1 MIMSKK
7 LLLAGI
13 ALTCAIGA
21 ASAKELRSVGVT
33 LGSLGNPFFVSMTKG
48 VEAKLAELGEGI
60 KVSVVSADYDLNK
73 QFSQMDSFT
82 AAGVDLILLNAA
94 DPKAIAPAVKR
105 AQEAGIV
112 VVAIDV
118 AAAGADVTVQTDN
131 VKAGQL
137 GCQFLADKLGG
148 QGEVVIINGPQVS
161 SIVDRVNGCKAALAE
176 HPGIKILSSDQDGK
190 ASRDG
195 GLNVMQGLLTRFPKI
210 DGVFSVNDQMAIG
223 ADLAAKQLG
232 RGEFAIVG
240 VDGAPDA
247 EQALKS
253 DTLVQATVAQDPYF
267 MALKA
272 LEVGNEVL
280 GGKKPAEPMLLLEPK
295 LITRDNV
302 KDYQG
307 WTSR

>member
-1 MIMSKK
+1 MLKK
-7 LLLAGI
+7 LLLAGV
-13 ALTCAIGA
+13 ALTCAIGT
-21 ASAKELRSVGVT
+21 ASAKELKLVGVT

-48 VEAKLAELGEGI
+48 VEAKLQEIGKDI
-60 KVSVVSADYDLNK
+60 NVSVVSSDYDLNK

-82 AAGVDLILLNAA
+82 TAGVDLILLNAA

-137 GCQFLADKLGG
+137 GCQFMVDKIGG
-148 QGEVVIINGPQVS
+148 KGNVVIINGPQVS
-161 SIVDRVNGCKAALAE
+161 SIVDRVNGCKQVLDQ
-176 HPGIKILSSDQDGK
+176 HPEIELLSSDQDGK

-232 RGEFAIVG
+232 RSEFAIVG
-240 VDGAPDA
+240 VDGAPDVEA
-247 EQALKS
+247 ALRS
-253 DTLVQATVAQDPYF
+253 ETLVQASVAQDPYF

-280 GGKKPAEPMLLLEPK
+280 GGKKPAEPTVLLEPK

-302 KDYQG
+302 KDYRG
-307 WTSR
+307 WSSR

>member
-1 MIMSKK
+1 MLKK
-7 LLLAGI
+7 LLLAGV
-13 ALTCAIGA
+13 ALTCAIGT
-21 ASAKELRSVGVT
+21 ASAKELKLVGVT

-48 VEAKLAELGEGI
+48 VEAKLQEIGKDI
-60 KVSVVSADYDLNK
+60 NVSVVSSDYDLNK

-137 GCQFLADKLGG
+137 GCQFMVDKIGG
-148 QGEVVIINGPQVS
+148 KGNVVIINGPQVS
-161 SIVDRVNGCKAALAE
+161 SIVDRVNGCKQVLDQ
-176 HPGIKILSSDQDGK
+176 HPEIELLSSDQDGK

-232 RGEFAIVG
+232 RSEFAIVG
-240 VDGAPDA
+240 VDGAPDVEA
-247 EQALKS
+247 ALRS
-253 DTLVQATVAQDPYF
+253 ETLVQASVAQDPYF

-280 GGKKPAEPMLLLEPK
+280 GGKKPAEPTVLLEPK

-302 KDYQG
+302 KDYRG
-307 WTSR
+307 WSSR

>member
-1 MIMSKK
+1 MLKK
-7 LLLAGI
+7 LLLAGV
-13 ALTCAIGA
+13 ALTCAIGT
-21 ASAKELRSVGVT
+21 ASAKELKSVGVT

-48 VEAKLAELGEGI
+48 VEAKLQEIGKDI
-60 KVSVVSADYDLNK
+60 NVSVVSSDYDLNK

-137 GCQFLADKLGG
+137 GCQYMVDKIGG
-148 QGEVVIINGPQVS
+148 KGNVVIINGPQVS
-161 SIVDRVNGCKAALAE
+161 SIVDRVNGCKQVLDQ
-176 HPGIKILSSDQDGK
+176 HPEIELLSSDQDGK

-232 RGEFAIVG
+232 RSEFAIVG
-240 VDGAPDA
+240 VDGAPDVEA
-247 EQALKS
+247 ALRS
-253 DTLVQATVAQDPYF
+253 ETLVQASVAQDPYF

-280 GGKKPAEPMLLLEPK
+280 GGKKPAEPTVLLEPK

-302 KDYQG
+302 KDYRG
-307 WTSR
+307 WSSR

>member
-1 MIMSKK
+1 MLKK
-7 LLLAGI
+7 LLLAGV
-13 ALTCAIGA
+13 ALTCAIGT
-21 ASAKELRSVGVT
+21 ASAKELKLVGVT

-48 VEAKLAELGEGI
+48 VEAKLQEIGKDI
-60 KVSVVSADYDLNK
+60 NVSVVSSDYDLNK

-137 GCQFLADKLGG
+137 GCQHMVDKIGG
-148 QGEVVIINGPQVS
+148 KGNVVIINGPQVS
-161 SIVDRVNGCKAALAE
+161 SIVDRVNGCKQVLDQ
-176 HPGIKILSSDQDGK
+176 HPEIELLSSDQDGK

-232 RGEFAIVG
+232 RSEFAIVG
-240 VDGAPDA
+240 VDGAPDVEA
-247 EQALKS
+247 ALRS
-253 DTLVQATVAQDPYF
+253 DTLVQASVAQDPYF

-280 GGKKPAEPMLLLEPK
+280 GGKKPAEPTVLLEPK

-302 KDYQG
+302 KDYRG
-307 WTSR
+307 WSSR

>member
-1 MIMSKK
+1 MLKK
-7 LLLAGI
+7 LLLAGV
-13 ALTCAIGA
+13 ALTCAIGT
-21 ASAKELRSVGVT
+21 ASAKELKSVGVT

-48 VEAKLAELGEGI
+48 VEAKLQEIGKDI
-60 KVSVVSADYDLNK
+60 NVSVVSSDYDLNK

-137 GCQFLADKLGG
+137 GCQFMVDKIGG
-148 QGEVVIINGPQVS
+148 KGNVVIINGPQVS
-161 SIVDRVNGCKAALAE
+161 SIVDRVNGCKQVLDQ
-176 HPGIKILSSDQDGK
+176 HPEIELLSSDQDGK

-232 RGEFAIVG
+232 RSEFAIVG
-240 VDGAPDA
+240 VDGAPDVEA
-247 EQALKS
+247 ALRS
-253 DTLVQATVAQDPYF
+253 ETLVQASVAQDPYF

-280 GGKKPAEPMLLLEPK
+280 GGKKPAEPTVLLEPK

-302 KDYQG
+302 KDYRG
-307 WTSR
+307 WSSR

>member
-1 MIMSKK
+1 MIKN
-7 LLLAGI
+7 LLLAGA
-13 ALTCAIGA
+13 ALTLAIGA
-21 ASAKELRSVGVT
+21 ASAKELKSVGVT
-33 LGSLGNPFFVSMTKG
+33 LGSLGNPFFVSMNAG
-48 VEAKLAELGEGI
+48 IEAKAKEIGQDI
-60 KVSVVSADYDLNK
+60 NVSVVSADYDLNK

-137 GCQFLADKLGG
+137 GCQFMVDKIGG
-148 QGEVVIINGPQVS
+148 KGNVVIINGPQVS
-161 SIVDRVNGCKAALAE
+161 SIVDRVNGCKQVLDQ
-176 HPGIKILSSDQDGK
+176 HPEIELLSSDQDGK

-232 RGEFAIVG
+232 RSEFAIVG
-240 VDGAPDA
+240 VDGAPDVEA
-247 EQALKS
+247 ALRS
-253 DTLVQATVAQDPYF
+253 ETLVQASVAQDPYF

-280 GGKKPAEPMLLLEPK
+280 GGKKPAEPTVLLEPK

-302 KDYQG
+302 KDYRG
-307 WTSR
+307 WSSR

>member
-1 MIMSKK
+1 MLKQ
-7 LLLAGI
+7 LLLAGV
-13 ALTCAIGA
+13 ALTCAIGT
-21 ASAKELRSVGVT
+21 ASAKELKLVGVT

-48 VEAKLAELGEGI
+48 VEAKLQEIGKDI
-60 KVSVVSADYDLNK
+60 NVSVVSSDYDLNK

-105 AQEAGIV
+105 TQEAGIV

-118 AAAGADVTVQTDN
+118 AAADVTVQTDN

-137 GCQFLADKLGG
+137 GCQYMVDKIGG
-148 QGEVVIINGPQVS
+148 KGNVVIINGPQVS
-161 SIVDRVNGCKAALAE
+161 SIVDRVNGCKQVLDQ
-176 HPGIKILSSDQDGK
+176 HPEIELLSSDQDGK

-232 RGEFAIVG
+232 RSEFAIVG
-240 VDGAPDA
+240 VDGAPDVEA
-247 EQALKS
+247 ALRS
-253 DTLVQATVAQDPYF
+253 ETLVQASVAQDPYF

-280 GGKKPAEPMLLLEPK
+280 GGKKPAEPTVLLEPK

-302 KDYQG
+302 KDYRG
-307 WTSR
+307 WSSR

>member
-1 MIMSKK
+1 MLKK
-7 LLLAGI
+7 LLLTGI
-13 ALTCAIGA
+13 ALTCTIGA
-21 ASAKELRSVGVT
+21 TSAKELKSVGVT

-48 VEAKLAELGEGI
+48 VEAKLQEIGKDI
-60 KVSVVSADYDLNK
+60 NVSVVSSDYDLNK

-137 GCQFLADKLGG
+137 GCLHMVDKIGG
-148 QGEVVIINGPQVS
+148 KGNVVIINGPQVS
-161 SIVDRVNGCKAALAE
+161 SIVDRVNGCKQVLDQ
-176 HPGIKILSSDQDGK
+176 HPEIELLSSDQDGK

-232 RGEFAIVG
+232 RSEFAIVG
-240 VDGAPDA
+240 VDGAPDVEA
-247 EQALKS
+247 ALRS
-253 DTLVQATVAQDPYF
+253 ETLVQASVAQDPYF

-280 GGKKPAEPMLLLEPK
+280 GGKKPAEPTVLLEPK

-302 KDYQG
+302 KDYRG
-307 WTSR
+307 WSSR

>member
-1 MIMSKK
+1 MLKK
-7 LLLAGI
+7 LLLAGV
-13 ALTCAIGA
+13 ALTCAIGT
-21 ASAKELRSVGVT
+21 ASAKELKLVGVT

-48 VEAKLAELGEGI
+48 VEAKLQEIGKDI
-60 KVSVVSADYDLNK
+60 NVSVVSSDYDLNK

-137 GCQFLADKLGG
+137 GCQHMVDKIGG
-148 QGEVVIINGPQVS
+148 KGNVVIINGPQVS
-161 SIVDRVNGCKAALAE
+161 SIVDRVNGCKQVLDQ
-176 HPGIKILSSDQDGK
+176 HPEIELLSSDQDGK

-232 RGEFAIVG
+232 RSEFVIVG
-240 VDGAPDA
+240 VDGAPDVEA
-247 EQALKS
+247 ALRS
-253 DTLVQATVAQDPYF
+253 ETLVQASVAQDPYF

-280 GGKKPAEPMLLLEPK
+280 GGKKPAEPTVLLEPK

-302 KDYQG
+302 KDYRG
-307 WTSR
+307 WSSR

>member
-1 MIMSKK
+1 MLKK
-7 LLLAGI
+7 LLLAGV
-13 ALTCAIGA
+13 ALTCAIGT
-21 ASAKELRSVGVT
+21 ASAKELKLVGVT

-48 VEAKLAELGEGI
+48 VEAKLQEIGKDI
-60 KVSVVSADYDLNK
+60 NVSVVSSDYDLNK

-137 GCQFLADKLGG
+137 GCQHMVDKIGG
-148 QGEVVIINGPQVS
+148 KGNVVIINGPQVS
-161 SIVDRVNGCKAALAE
+161 SIVDRVNGCKQVLDQ
-176 HPGIKILSSDQDGK
+176 HPEIELLSSDQDGK

-232 RGEFAIVG
+232 RSEFAIVG
-240 VDGAPDA
+240 VDGAPDVEA
-247 EQALKS
+247 ALRS
-253 DTLVQATVAQDPYF
+253 ETLVQASVAQDPYF

-280 GGKKPAEPMLLLEPK
+280 GGKKPAEPTVLLEPK

-302 KDYQG
+302 KDYRG
-307 WTSR
+307 WSWR

>member
-1 MIMSKK
+1 MLKK
-7 LLLAGI
+7 LLLAGV
-13 ALTCAIGA
+13 ALTCAIGT
-21 ASAKELRSVGVT
+21 ASAKELKLVGVT

-48 VEAKLAELGEGI
+48 VEAKLQEIGKDI
-60 KVSVVSADYDLNK
+60 NVSVVSSDYDLNK

-137 GCQFLADKLGG
+137 GCQYMVDKIGG
-148 QGEVVIINGPQVS
+148 KGNVVIINGPQVS
-161 SIVDRVNGCKAALAE
+161 SIVDRVNGCKQVLDQ
-176 HPGIKILSSDQDGK
+176 HPEIELLSSDQDGK

-232 RGEFAIVG
+232 RSEFAIVG
-240 VDGAPDA
+240 VDGAPDVEA
-247 EQALKS
+247 ALRS
-253 DTLVQATVAQDPYF
+253 ETLVQASVAQDPYF

-280 GGKKPAEPMLLLEPK
+280 GGKKPAEPTVLLEPK

-302 KDYQG
+302 KDYRG
-307 WTSR
+307 WSSR

>member
-1 MIMSKK
+1 MLKK
-7 LLLAGI
+7 LLLAGV
-13 ALTCAIGA
+13 ALTCAIGT
-21 ASAKELRSVGVT
+21 ASAKELKLVGVT

-48 VEAKLAELGEGI
+48 VEAKLQEIGKDI
-60 KVSVVSADYDLNK
+60 NVSVVSSDYDLNK

-137 GCQFLADKLGG
+137 GCQHMVDKIGG
-148 QGEVVIINGPQVS
+148 KGNVVIINGPQVS
-161 SIVDRVNGCKAALAE
+161 SIVDRVNGCKQVLDQ
-176 HPGIKILSSDQDGK
+176 HPEIELLSSDQDGK

-232 RGEFAIVG
+232 RSEFAIVG
-240 VDGAPDA
+240 VDGAPDVEA
-247 EQALKS
+247 ALRS
-253 DTLVQATVAQDPYF
+253 ETLVQASVAQDPYF

-280 GGKKPAEPMLLLEPK
+280 GGKKPAEPTVLLEPK

-302 KDYQG
+302 KDYRG
-307 WTSR
+307 WSSR

>member
-1 MIMSKK
+1 MLKK
-7 LLLAGI
+7 LLLAGV
-13 ALTCAIGA
+13 ALTCAIGT
-21 ASAKELRSVGVT
+21 ASAKELKLVGVT

-48 VEAKLAELGEGI
+48 VEAKLQEIGKDI
-60 KVSVVSADYDLNK
+60 NVSVVSSDYDLNK

-82 AAGVDLILLNAA
+82 TAGVDLILLNAA

-137 GCQFLADKLGG
+137 GCQYMVDKIGG
-148 QGEVVIINGPQVS
+148 KGNVVIINGPQVS
-161 SIVDRVNGCKAALAE
+161 SIVDRVNGCKQVLDQ
-176 HPGIKILSSDQDGK
+176 HPEIELLSSDQDGK

-232 RGEFAIVG
+232 RSEFAIVG
-240 VDGAPDA
+240 VDGAPDVEA
-247 EQALKS
+247 ALRS
-253 DTLVQATVAQDPYF
+253 ETLVQASVAQDPYF

-280 GGKKPAEPMLLLEPK
+280 GGKKPAEPTVLLEPK

-302 KDYQG
+302 KDYRG
-307 WTSR
+307 WSSR